1 MSDYYNKLIRRR
13 KELLEL
19 DEKKGRIK
27 EMLTNTE
34 AELSEYSAELSK
46 LRKEKAA
53 LLKESITEALSD
65 LNFSDVRFDI
75 VVYQER

>member
-1 MSDYYNKLIRRR
+1 MCIRDRYYNKLIRRR

-19 DEKKGRIK
+19 DENKGRIK
-27 EMLTNTE
+27 EKLTNIE
-34 AELSEYSAELSK
+34 AELSEFSAELSK

-65 LNFSDVRFDI
+65 LNRCV
-75 VVYQER
+75 